1 MASAKDKMKDY
12 LLDHV
17 GEDVPR
23 ETLRD
28 VAGGI
33 QDWQRALRTLRQ
45 ETGLDIVATRTGY
58 ILTSDTPVHT
68 PQIRKAID
76 NKLKYAVLQ
85 RDNSTCQRCGANIY
99 NTPNVKLV
107 IDHKI
112 PVELMGTITPEEEER
127 FQKWWKE
134 SESHEKEY
142 EIICKRLIV
151 DLRRTEHPDL
161 HKAWKGVWSKLPR
174 TRRLFWSW
182 HSGAAVCAGVIL
194 LLGLGWI
201 FLPADDLNISR
212 SGNDRCAG
220 TVLILGNGEL
230 IDLGKRQERVVDA
243 GKGTKIRIGEN
254 VVSYQTGEQEEAPI
268 QEMNTVRVPR
278 GSEYRLILSDG
289 TKVWLNAESQL
300 IYPVRFTGEN
310 REVIMKGEACFE
322 VAKKEKQP
330 FVVKVDEIEVL
341 VTGTLFNV
349 EAYPETKEVK
359 MTLVEGRVEVK
370 TEEHRQLLSP
380 DEQALV
386 DKQEGQ
392 IRVRKVVAEE
402 YIGWTRGEFRFTR
415 TRLEEVMTR
424 LARWYDVEVFF
435 AVPDLKNAR
444 FTLNL
449 ERYDNINKILSKI
462 EKTGRVHFRIQGQ
475 CIIVE

>member
-1 MASAKDKMKDY
+1 MRGFENRYELAHLISC
-12 LLDHV
+12 
-17 GEDVPR
+17 R
-23 ETLRD
+23 
-28 VAGGI
+28 
-33 QDWQRALRTLRQ
+33 
-45 ETGLDIVATRTGY
+45 
-58 ILTSDTPVHT
+58 
-68 PQIRKAID
+68 
-76 NKLKYAVLQ
+76 
-85 RDNSTCQRCGANIY
+85 
-99 NTPNVKLV
+99 
-107 IDHKI
+107 
-112 PVELMGTITPEEEER
+112 LMGTITPEEEER

-268 QEMNTVRVPR
+268 QEMNTVRVLR

-435 AVPDLKNAR
+435 AVPDLKNA
-444 FTLNL
+444 
-449 ERYDNINKILSKI
+449 LSLI
-462 EKTGRVHFRIQGQ
+462 HI
-475 CIIVE
+475 

>member
-1 MASAKDKMKDY
+1 MRGFENRYELAHLISC
-12 LLDHV
+12 
-17 GEDVPR
+17 R
-23 ETLRD
+23 
-28 VAGGI
+28 
-33 QDWQRALRTLRQ
+33 
-45 ETGLDIVATRTGY
+45 
-58 ILTSDTPVHT
+58 
-68 PQIRKAID
+68 
-76 NKLKYAVLQ
+76 
-85 RDNSTCQRCGANIY
+85 
-99 NTPNVKLV
+99 
-107 IDHKI
+107 
-112 PVELMGTITPEEEER
+112 LMGTITPEEEER

-268 QEMNTVRVPR
+268 QEMNTVRVLR

-322 VAKKEKQP
+322 VAKKK
-330 FVVKVDEIEVL
+330 
-341 VTGTLFNV
+341 NS
-349 EAYPETKEVK
+349 
-359 MTLVEGRVEVK
+359 R
-370 TEEHRQLLSP
+370 LS
-380 DEQALV
+380 
-386 DKQEGQ
+386 
-392 IRVRKVVAEE
+392 
-402 YIGWTRGEFRFTR
+402 
-415 TRLEEVMTR
+415 
-424 LARWYDVEVFF
+424 
-435 AVPDLKNAR
+435 
-444 FTLNL
+444 
-449 ERYDNINKILSKI
+449 
-462 EKTGRVHFRIQGQ
+462 
-475 CIIVE
+475 

>member
-1 MASAKDKMKDY
+1 MHTD
-12 LLDHV
+12 
-17 GEDVPR
+17 
-23 ETLRD
+23 
-28 VAGGI
+28 
-33 QDWQRALRTLRQ
+33 
-45 ETGLDIVATRTGY
+45 GY
-58 ILTSDTPVHT
+58 G
-68 PQIRKAID
+68 
-76 NKLKYAVLQ
+76 KY
-85 RDNSTCQRCGANIY
+85 S
-99 NTPNVKLV
+99 
-107 IDHKI
+107 
-112 PVELMGTITPEEEER
+112 
-127 FQKWWKE
+127 
-134 SESHEKEY
+134 
-142 EIICKRLIV
+142 
-151 DLRRTEHPDL
+151 
-161 HKAWKGVWSKLPR
+161 
-174 TRRLFWSW
+174 
-182 HSGAAVCAGVIL
+182 
-194 LLGLGWI
+194 
-201 FLPADDLNISR
+201 
-212 SGNDRCAG
+212 
-220 TVLILGNGEL
+220 
-230 IDLGKRQERVVDA
+230 
-243 GKGTKIRIGEN
+243 
-254 VVSYQTGEQEEAPI
+254 
-268 QEMNTVRVPR
+268 
-278 GSEYRLILSDG
+278 
-289 TKVWLNAESQL
+289 
-300 IYPVRFTGEN
+300 
-310 REVIMKGEACFE
+310 
-322 VAKKEKQP
+322 
-330 FVVKVDEIEVL
+330 EIEVL

>member
-1 MASAKDKMKDY
+1 MRGFENRYELAHLISC
-12 LLDHV
+12 
-17 GEDVPR
+17 R
-23 ETLRD
+23 
-28 VAGGI
+28 
-33 QDWQRALRTLRQ
+33 
-45 ETGLDIVATRTGY
+45 
-58 ILTSDTPVHT
+58 
-68 PQIRKAID
+68 
-76 NKLKYAVLQ
+76 
-85 RDNSTCQRCGANIY
+85 
-99 NTPNVKLV
+99 
-107 IDHKI
+107 
-112 PVELMGTITPEEEER
+112 LMGTITPEEEER

-142 EIICKRLIV
+142 EMICKRLII

-278 GSEYRLILSDG
+278 GNG
-289 TKVWLNAESQL
+289 
-300 IYPVRFTGEN
+300 
-310 REVIMKGEACFE
+310 EVIMKGEACFE

-402 YIGWTRGEFRFTR
+402 KKNEPITGKTVKAPMPGSILRFTVKPGD
-415 TRLEEVMTR
+415 TVTKGQTVVILEAMKMENNNGGKV
-424 LARWYDVEVFF
+424 
-435 AVPDLKNAR
+435 
-444 FTLNL
+444 
-449 ERYDNINKILSKI
+449 
-462 EKTGRVHFRIQGQ
+462 
-475 CIIVE
+475 

>member
-1 MASAKDKMKDY
+1 M
-12 LLDHV
+12 
-17 GEDVPR
+17 
-23 ETLRD
+23 
-28 VAGGI
+28 
-33 QDWQRALRTLRQ
+33 
-45 ETGLDIVATRTGY
+45 
-58 ILTSDTPVHT
+58 
-68 PQIRKAID
+68 
-76 NKLKYAVLQ
+76 
-85 RDNSTCQRCGANIY
+85 
-99 NTPNVKLV
+99 
-107 IDHKI
+107 
-112 PVELMGTITPEEEER
+112 
-127 FQKWWKE
+127 
-134 SESHEKEY
+134 
-142 EIICKRLIV
+142 
-151 DLRRTEHPDL
+151 
-161 HKAWKGVWSKLPR
+161 
-174 TRRLFWSW
+174 
-182 HSGAAVCAGVIL
+182 
-194 LLGLGWI
+194 GWI

-402 YIGWTRGEFRFTR
+402 YIGWSRGRFRFTR
-415 TRLEEVMTR
+415 TRHEEVMTM
-424 LARWYDVEVFF
+424 LDALV
-435 AVPDLKNAR
+435 
-444 FTLNL
+444 
-449 ERYDNINKILSKI
+449 
-462 EKTGRVHFRIQGQ
+462 
-475 CIIVE
+475 

>member
-1 MASAKDKMKDY
+1 MRGFENRYELAHLISC
-12 LLDHV
+12 
-17 GEDVPR
+17 R
-23 ETLRD
+23 
-28 VAGGI
+28 
-33 QDWQRALRTLRQ
+33 
-45 ETGLDIVATRTGY
+45 
-58 ILTSDTPVHT
+58 
-68 PQIRKAID
+68 
-76 NKLKYAVLQ
+76 
-85 RDNSTCQRCGANIY
+85 
-99 NTPNVKLV
+99 
-107 IDHKI
+107 
-112 PVELMGTITPEEEER
+112 LMGTITPEEEER

-330 FVVKVDEIEVL
+330 FVVKTKDVAVKVL
-341 VTGTLFNV
+341 GTFFNV
-349 EAYPETKEVK
+349 EAYPEKKDVIT
-359 MTLVEGRVEVK
+359 TLVEGRINVSDGERERVVEPGQQIIATGDELLVK
-370 TEEHRQLLSP
+370 Q
-380 DEQALV
+380 
-386 DKQEGQ
+386 
-392 IRVRKVVAEE
+392 VRAEE
-402 YIGWTRGEFRFTR
+402 FVSWTRGVCFFTD
-415 TRLEEVMTR
+415 TSLEQIMEK
-424 LARWYDVEVFF
+424 LSRWYDVEVVFTHPSLRD
-435 AVPDLKNAR
+435 AH
-444 FTLNL
+444 FTL
-449 ERYDNINKILSKI
+449 EIKRYDNISDVLVRI
-462 EKTGRVHFRIQGQ
+462 EKTERVKFR
-475 CIIVE
+475 VEGNVVTVDE

>member
-1 MASAKDKMKDY
+1 MRGFENRYELAHLISC
-12 LLDHV
+12 
-17 GEDVPR
+17 R
-23 ETLRD
+23 
-28 VAGGI
+28 
-33 QDWQRALRTLRQ
+33 
-45 ETGLDIVATRTGY
+45 
-58 ILTSDTPVHT
+58 
-68 PQIRKAID
+68 
-76 NKLKYAVLQ
+76 
-85 RDNSTCQRCGANIY
+85 
-99 NTPNVKLV
+99 
-107 IDHKI
+107 
-112 PVELMGTITPEEEER
+112 LMGTITPEEEER

-268 QEMNTVRVPR
+268 QEMNTVRVLR

-330 FVVKVDEIEVL
+330 FVVKTKDVAVKVL
-341 VTGTLFNV
+341 GTFFNV
-349 EAYPETKEVK
+349 EAYPEKKDVIT
-359 MTLVEGRVEVK
+359 TLVEGRINVSDGERERVVEPGQQIIATGDELLVK
-370 TEEHRQLLSP
+370 Q
-380 DEQALV
+380 
-386 DKQEGQ
+386 
-392 IRVRKVVAEE
+392 VRAEE
-402 YIGWTRGEFRFTR
+402 FVSWTRGVCFFTD
-415 TRLEEVMTR
+415 TSLEQIMEK
-424 LARWYDVEVFF
+424 LSRWYDVEVVFTHPSLRD
-435 AVPDLKNAR
+435 AH
-444 FTLNL
+444 FTL
-449 ERYDNINKILSKI
+449 EIKRYDNISDVLVRI
-462 EKTGRVHFRIQGQ
+462 EKTERVKFR
-475 CIIVE
+475 VEGNVVTVDE

>member
-1 MASAKDKMKDY
+1 MA
-12 LLDHV
+12 
-17 GEDVPR
+17 VP
-23 ETLRD
+23 
-28 VAGGI
+28 AG
-33 QDWQRALRTLRQ
+33 QRAQITL
-45 ETGLDIVATRTGY
+45 A
-58 ILTSDTPVHT
+58 
-68 PQIRKAID
+68 
-76 NKLKYAVLQ
+76 
-85 RDNSTCQRCGANIY
+85 
-99 NTPNVKLV
+99 
-107 IDHKI
+107 
-112 PVELMGTITPEEEER
+112 
-127 FQKWWKE
+127 
-134 SESHEKEY
+134 
-142 EIICKRLIV
+142 
-151 DLRRTEHPDL
+151 
-161 HKAWKGVWSKLPR
+161 
-174 TRRLFWSW
+174 
-182 HSGAAVCAGVIL
+182 
-194 LLGLGWI
+194 
-201 FLPADDLNISR
+201 
-212 SGNDRCAG
+212 
-220 TVLILGNGEL
+220 
-230 IDLGKRQERVVDA
+230 
-243 GKGTKIRIGEN
+243 
-254 VVSYQTGEQEEAPI
+254 
-268 QEMNTVRVPR
+268 
-278 GSEYRLILSDG
+278 DG

>member
-1 MASAKDKMKDY
+1 MRGFENRYELAHLISC
-12 LLDHV
+12 
-17 GEDVPR
+17 R
-23 ETLRD
+23 
-28 VAGGI
+28 
-33 QDWQRALRTLRQ
+33 
-45 ETGLDIVATRTGY
+45 
-58 ILTSDTPVHT
+58 
-68 PQIRKAID
+68 
-76 NKLKYAVLQ
+76 
-85 RDNSTCQRCGANIY
+85 
-99 NTPNVKLV
+99 
-107 IDHKI
+107 
-112 PVELMGTITPEEEER
+112 LMGTITPEEEER

-322 VAKKEKQP
+322 VAKKE
-330 FVVKVDEIEVL
+330 
-341 VTGTLFNV
+341 
-349 EAYPETKEVK
+349 
-359 MTLVEGRVEVK
+359 
-370 TEEHRQLLSP
+370 
-380 DEQALV
+380 
-386 DKQEGQ
+386 
-392 IRVRKVVAEE
+392 
-402 YIGWTRGEFRFTR
+402 
-415 TRLEEVMTR
+415 
-424 LARWYDVEVFF
+424 
-435 AVPDLKNAR
+435 
-444 FTLNL
+444 
-449 ERYDNINKILSKI
+449 
-462 EKTGRVHFRIQGQ
+462 
-475 CIIVE
+475 